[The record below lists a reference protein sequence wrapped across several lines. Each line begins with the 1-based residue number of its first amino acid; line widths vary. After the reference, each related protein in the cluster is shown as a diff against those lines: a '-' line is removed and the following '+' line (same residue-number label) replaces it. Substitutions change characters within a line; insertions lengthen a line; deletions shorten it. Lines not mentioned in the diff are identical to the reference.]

1 MIKFDFIII
10 SFNTKL
16 LTIQCINSLYSSMQ
30 KLNSLYTSEIKKTD
44 SQSNTSFGKKSEI
57 KLGEVIVVDN
67 GSIDG
72 TIEEIKSNFKNVKLI
87 ENNENLGYAK
97 ACNIGIQNSKSDFF
111 IISNSDIIVY
121 PSSIVGII
129 QTLTE
134 NQTSLAGIQQ
144 LFPNLTWQ
152 RSWGLAPGF
161 KLVIYNLFFIEFIL
175 NKFRSLNFNKSISKI
190 ELQKVLD
197 LEIYLQ
203 SKKLQDVPYLDGAFL
218 GFNRNLLAENC
229 YLDEDFFFYSEELEL
244 CYRVAK
250 KSKNV
255 VFNPNYFV
263 IHYRGGSGKSNDNSN
278 LPKNGKA
285 KFNLVA
291 LKLLYETKLLF
302 TKKHLNKF
310 TSKLYFFSEFSLF
323 SHLYILSIIFG
334 FTKLGTKKEIYK
346 YLMKINFDI
355 FKKI

>member
-1 MIKFDFIII
+1 M
-10 SFNTKL
+10 
-16 LTIQCINSLYSSMQ
+16 
-30 KLNSLYTSEIKKTD
+30 
-44 SQSNTSFGKKSEI
+44 
-57 KLGEVIVVDN
+57 
-67 GSIDG
+67 
-72 TIEEIKSNFKNVKLI
+72 
-87 ENNENLGYAK
+87 
-97 ACNIGIQNSKSDFF
+97 
-111 IISNSDIIVY
+111 
-121 PSSIVGII
+121 
-129 QTLTE
+129 
-134 NQTSLAGIQQ
+134 
-144 LFPNLTWQ
+144 
-152 RSWGLAPGF
+152 
-161 KLVIYNLFFIEFIL
+161 FFIEFIL

-197 LEIYLQ
+197 LERYLQ

-346 YLMKINFDI
+346 YLMKINFDN
-355 FKKI
+355 FNKI

>member
-30 KLNSLYTSEIKKTD
+30 KLNSLYNSEIEKTGSLSD
-44 SQSNTSFGKKSEI
+44 TKLDKKSEI
-57 KLGEVIVVDN
+57 KLGEVIIVDN
-67 GSIDG
+67 GSTDG
-72 TIEEIKSNFKNVKLI
+72 TIEEIKSNYINVKLL

-134 NQTSLAGIQQ
+134 NNSTLAGIQQ

-152 RSWGLAPGF
+152 RSWGYAPGI
-161 KLVIYNLFFIEFIL
+161 KLAIYNLFFIELIF

-190 ELQKVLD
+190 ELTKALE
-197 LEIYLQ
+197 LEISLQ
-203 SKKLQDVPYLDGAFL
+203 SKKLQNVPYLDGAFL
-218 GFNRNLLAENC
+218 GFNRNLLGKNC
-229 YLDEDFFFYSEELEL
+229 FLDEDFFFYSEELEL
-244 CYRVAK
+244 CYRVG
-250 KSKNV
+250 KSKGKV

-278 LPKNGKA
+278 LVKNEKA
-285 KFNLVA
+285 KFNPAA

-310 TSKLYFFSEFSLF
+310 TAKLYFFSEFSLF
-323 SHLYILSIIFG
+323 YHLYILSIIFG

-346 YLMKINFDI
+346 YLMKVNFNNL
-355 FKKI
+355 KNN